1 VRLGFRTI
9 ATLALCAAAAASAM
23 AHVTID
29 IVGDYALAHD
39 TYDDVS
45 HGSRDIVTA
54 VALILATILAVRGL
68 RVCCAIAAANRGRV
82 DRPTRDAREP
92 LLFALGVVVV
102 TALVVPSME
111 CLDGRLAGMPVKEL
125 DAAFGGSIALGLGVA
140 VVIAVLVAGAIYAF
154 ARWLISHRDSIAAIV
169 ETLLRRFAGAIRPHA
184 KDLAYWLSAPRRR
197 RTAFARRLC
206 KRGPPAAMLLR

>member
-1 VRLGFRTI
+1 
-9 ATLALCAAAAASAM
+9 M

-54 VALILATILAVRGL
+54 IALILATMLAIHGL
-68 RVCCAIAAANRGRV
+68 RVCCEIAAANRGRL
-82 DRPTRDAREP
+82 DRPARGLGEP
-92 LLFALGVVVV
+92 VLFALGVVAT
-102 TALVVPSME
+102 TALVVPLME
-111 CLDGRLAGMPVKEL
+111 CLDGRLAGVPVKEL
-125 DAAFGGSIALGLGVA
+125 DDAFGGSIALGLGVV
-140 VVIAVLVAGAIYAF
+140 VVIAILVAGTIYAF

-169 ETLLRRFAGAIRPHA
+169 ETLLRRFAGVIRPHA
-184 KDLAYWLSAPRRR
+184 SDLAYWLSAPRRR

-206 KRGPPAAMLLR
+206 KRGPPAALLLR